1 MFKNILLIFCFF
13 VFLSCSGPDNLKIE
27 PSLSPDQKMIDLYEE
42 GFEELKD
49 GQGLVAARKFLEAED
64 AYPQSVW
71 AAKSAIMAAYSY
83 YLINFYDEA
92 VETSARYTKTYPK
105 DKLVPYAH
113 YLIAICYFEQILDE
127 KKDIAPLLKAQKK
140 FLFITENFSETDY
153 AMDAAYKLALI
164 DDQLAK
170 KEMYIGRYY
179 MKTKKWIA
187 AINRFNTVVD
197 KYETSIY
204 VEEALH
210 RLVEIYY
217 KIGLVEEA
225 KKTAVVLGYNYQ
237 SGEWYKRTYKIFNKK
252 YVENEKSKKK
262 KTSLIKEK
270 IKAIFE

>member
-49 GQGLVAARKFLEAED
+49 GQGLVAARKFLAAED
-64 AYPQSVW
+64 TYPQSVW

-92 VETSARYTKTYPK
+92 VQTSERYIKTYPK
-105 DKLVPYAH
+105 NKFIPYAY

-127 KKDIAPLLKAQKK
+127 RKDIAPLLKAQKK

-170 KEMYIGRYY
+170 KEMHIGRYY
-179 MKTKKWIA
+179 MKTEKWIA
-187 AINRFNTVVD
+187 AINRFKTVVD

-252 YVENEKSKKK
+252 YSEKEKSKKK
-262 KTSLIKEK
+262 KTSLIREK
-270 IKAIFE
+270 IKALFE

>member
-49 GQGLVAARKFLEAED
+49 GQGLVAARKFLAAED
-64 AYPQSVW
+64 TYPQSVW

-92 VETSARYTKTYPK
+92 VQTSERYIKTYPK
-105 DKLVPYAH
+105 NKFIPYAY

-127 KKDIAPLLKAQKK
+127 RKDIAPLLKAQKK

-170 KEMYIGRYY
+170 KEMHIGRYY
-179 MKTKKWIA
+179 MKTEKWIA
-187 AINRFNTVVD
+187 AINRFKTVVD

-252 YVENEKSKKK
+252 YSEKEKSKKK

-270 IKAIFE
+270 IKALFE